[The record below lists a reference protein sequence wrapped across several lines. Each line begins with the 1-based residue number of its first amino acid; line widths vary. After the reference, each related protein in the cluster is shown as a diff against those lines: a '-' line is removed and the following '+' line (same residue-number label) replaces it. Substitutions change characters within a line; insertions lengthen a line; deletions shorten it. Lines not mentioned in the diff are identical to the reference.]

1 MSDSFTIYRNTLDA
15 LETYPPETA
24 IKMLSYIGRYVMDG
38 QEPDKSDPYA
48 YGFFCQIK
56 PLLDKSRKK
65 AFAGSLG
72 GNTAKQTVSKPKQT
86 QANGKQTEANG
97 KQTEAKEENRK
108 EKEEKKNKDILSSDR
123 PVYEYREIIDYLN
136 RKAGTQYKYSSAD
149 TKKHIQARYEQG
161 FTTEDFFT
169 VIDKKVAEW
178 RGTDMGKY
186 LRPSTLFG
194 TKFESYLNQETVK
207 RKTNSFNNFEGRDYD
222 YDALERQLIESQD
235 WGC

>member
-1 MSDSFTIYRNTLDA
+1 MRDTTMLYRSQCDA
-15 LETYPPETA
+15 LRGLPLEQFKAAVLAIWDYELDDKQPEGDPVTFMA
-24 IKMLSYIGRYVMDG
+24 FQLVKPTI
-38 QEPDKSDPYA
+38 DKRNRNYE
-48 YGFFCQIK
+48 
-56 PLLDKSRKK
+56 
-65 AFAGSLG
+65 
-72 GNTAKQTVSKPKQT
+72 
-86 QANGKQTEANG
+86 NGKRGGRPKNRTETEQKPNKNQNDATDNLKEKG
-97 KQTEAKEENRK
+97 KRIKDKEE
-108 EKEEKKNKDILSSDR
+108 KDILSSDR

-136 RKAGTQYKYSSAD
+136 RKAGTNYKYSSAD
-149 TKKHIQARYEQG
+149 TKSHIRARYEQG

-207 RKTNSFNNFEGRDYD
+207 RKTNSFNNFQGRDYD
-222 YDALERQLIESQD
+222 YDDLERQLIESQD

>member
-1 MSDSFTIYRNTLDA
+1 MRDTTMLYRSQCDA
-15 LETYPPETA
+15 LRGLPLEQFKAAVLAIWDYELDDKQPEGDPVTFMA
-24 IKMLSYIGRYVMDG
+24 FQLVKPTI
-38 QEPDKSDPYA
+38 DKRNRNYE
-48 YGFFCQIK
+48 
-56 PLLDKSRKK
+56 
-65 AFAGSLG
+65 
-72 GNTAKQTVSKPKQT
+72 
-86 QANGKQTEANG
+86 NGKRGGRPKNRTETEPKPNKNQNDATDNLKEKG
-97 KQTEAKEENRK
+97 KRIKDKEE
-108 EKEEKKNKDILSSDR
+108 KDILSSDR
-123 PVYEYREIIDYLN
+123 PVYQYREIIDYLN

-194 TKFESYLNQETVK
+194 AKFESYLNQETVK
-207 RKTNSFNNFEGRDYD
+207 RKTNSFNNFQGRDYD
-222 YDALERQLIESQD
+222 YDDLERQLIEAQD

>member
-1 MSDSFTIYRNTLDA
+1 MRDTTMLYRSQCDA
-15 LETYPPETA
+15 LRGLPPEQFKEAVLA
-24 IKMLSYIGRYVMDG
+24 IWDYELDDL
-38 QEPDKSDPYA
+38 QPDSDPVTDMA
-48 YGFFCQIK
+48 FLLVK
-56 PLLDKSRKK
+56 PTIDKRNRNYS
-65 AFAGSLG
+65 
-72 GNTAKQTVSKPKQT
+72 
-86 QANGKQTEANG
+86 NGKRGGRPKNQTETEQKPNENPNNQNSNQNEQTDNLKDKG
-97 KQTEAKEENRK
+97 KRIKDKEE
-108 EKEEKKNKDILSSDR
+108 KDILSNDR
-123 PVYEYREIIDYLN
+123 PVYQYREIIDYLN
-136 RKAGTQYKYSSAD
+136 RKAGTNYKYSSAD
-149 TKKHIQARYEQG
+149 TKSHIRARYEQG
-161 FTTEDFFT
+161 FTTEDFFS

>member
-1 MSDSFTIYRNTLDA
+1 MRDTTMLYRSQCDA
-15 LETYPPETA
+15 LRGLPLEKFKAAVLAIWDYELDDKQPEGDPVTFMA
-24 IKMLSYIGRYVMDG
+24 FQLVKPTI
-38 QEPDKSDPYA
+38 DKRNRNYE
-48 YGFFCQIK
+48 
-56 PLLDKSRKK
+56 
-65 AFAGSLG
+65 
-72 GNTAKQTVSKPKQT
+72 
-86 QANGKQTEANG
+86 NGKRGGRPKNRTETEQKPNKNQNDATDNLKEKG
-97 KQTEAKEENRK
+97 KRIKDKEE
-108 EKEEKKNKDILSSDR
+108 KDILSSDR

-136 RKAGTQYKYSSAD
+136 RKAGTNYKYSSAD
-149 TKKHIQARYEQG
+149 TKSHIRARYEQG

-207 RKTNSFNNFEGRDYD
+207 RKTNSFNNFQGRDYD
-222 YDALERQLIESQD
+222 YDDLERQLIESQD

>member
-1 MSDSFTIYRNTLDA
+1 MSDSFTVYRNTLEA

-24 IKMLSYIGRYVMDG
+24 IKMLSYIGRYAMDG

-65 AFAGSLG
+65 AVAGSLG
-72 GNTAKQTVSKPKQT
+72 GSTSKQTESKPKQT
-86 QANGKQTEANG
+86 QANGKQN
-97 KQTEAKEENRK
+97 EAKEENRK
-108 EKEEKKNKDILSSDR
+108 EKEEKKNNILSSDR
-123 PVYEYREIIDYLN
+123 PVYQYREIIDYLN

-207 RKTNSFNNFEGRDYD
+207 RKSNSFNNFQGRDYD
-222 YDALERQLIESQD
+222 YDDLERKLIESQD